1 MVVMNNKDSF
11 EQRIK
16 MFVGKYKSLMKIID
30 DKLVGINENLKSI
43 KKRLGLKWNGIFNE
57 TNTGVSLKSS

>member
-1 MVVMNNKDSF
+1 MNNKDSF

-16 MFVGKYKSLMKIID
+16 MFVEKHKSLMKI
-30 DKLVGINENLKSI
+30 VGINKNLKSI

-57 TNTGVSLKSS
+57 TNTRTLLGST